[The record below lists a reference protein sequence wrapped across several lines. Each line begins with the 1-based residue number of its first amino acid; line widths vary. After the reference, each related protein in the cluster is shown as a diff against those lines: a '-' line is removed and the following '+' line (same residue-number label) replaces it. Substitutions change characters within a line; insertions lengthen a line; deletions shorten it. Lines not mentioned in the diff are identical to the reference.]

1 MLDENVKKNYERWL
15 KRVTDS
21 DLLSDLQSMDEERIN
36 DAFYRELEFGTAGL
50 RGVLGAGT
58 NRMNIYTVAKASQ
71 GLAEYVVKN
80 YKPEERII
88 AISRDSRLNSNLF
101 SDIAAQ
107 VFAANGIKV
116 YIYPY
121 ITPVPVLSYAVRYYK
136 CAAGVMVT
144 ASHNPSK
151 YNGYKVYGPDGCQMT
166 TQGSKDVYD
175 NIQKIDIFDD
185 VKLISID
192 EAFEK
197 GLVEYIP
204 PKVLTAYIEDVKKL
218 SVVGNEKINKDFS
231 IVYTPLHGAGL
242 VPVTRILKETGYKKI
257 VVVKEQQFPDG
268 HFTTCPY
275 PNPEI
280 REAMEVGMRYAKE
293 YQADLLVATDP
304 DSDRVG
310 IAVKDGNDY
319 RLISGNE
326 TGVLLFNYICERLTA
341 TGKMPAEPMAVKTI
355 VSTDMVSKIADHY
368 NVKIVDVL
376 TGFKYI
382 GEQIL
387 LLEQKGKEHNY
398 IFGYEESYGY
408 LTGPHVRDKD
418 AVNGAFLICEMFAY
432 YKTHGQSIVEKLN
445 ELYEKFGYYLN
456 NTYSFTFEGQEG
468 FKKMASIM
476 EGVRTKLENGQFK
489 CDRFLDYS
497 KGINGLP
504 KSNVLKIYLSDDA
517 SLIIRPSG
525 TEPKIKF
532 YVSVRAK
539 DHNQALEKEKAIIE
553 TIVNPIAKQ

>member
-1 MLDENVKKNYERWL
+1 MLDENIKQNYQRWL
-15 KRVTDS
+15 KRVQDS

-58 NRMNIYTVAKASQ
+58 NRMNIYVVAKASQ

-80 YKPEERII
+80 YKPEDRKI
-88 AISRDSRLNSNLF
+88 AISRDSRLNSDLF
-101 SDIAAQ
+101 ANIAAQ

-116 YIYPY
+116 YTYPY

-185 VKLISID
+185 VKMMSLD
-192 EAFEK
+192 DAFES

-204 PKVLTAYIEDVKKL
+204 PKVLTSYIETVKGL
-218 SVVGNEKINKDFS
+218 SMVKDEKINKDFS
-231 IVYTPLHGAGL
+231 IVYSPLHGAGL
-242 VPVTRILKETGYKKI
+242 VPVTRILKEMGYKKI
-257 VVVKEQQFPDG
+257 VVVKEQEFPDG
-268 HFTTCPY
+268 HFFTCPY

-280 REAMEVGMRYAKE
+280 REAMALGMEYAKK

-304 DSDRVG
+304 DSDRCG
-310 IAVKDGNDY
+310 IAVKNGDDY

-326 TGVLLFNYICERLTA
+326 VGVLLLNYICERLSA
-341 TGKMPAEPMAVKTI
+341 NNKMPEEAMTVKTI
-355 VSTDMVSKIADHY
+355 VSTDMIYKIAEHY
-368 NVKIVDVL
+368 DVKVVDVL

-387 LLEQKGKEHNY
+387 LLEQKGKENNY
-398 IFGYEESYGY
+398 IFGFEESYGY
-408 LTGPHVRDKD
+408 LSGSHVRDKD
-418 AVNGAFLICEMFAY
+418 AVNAAFLICEMFAY
-432 YKTHGQSIVEKLN
+432 YKTHGKSIMDKLN
-445 ELYEKFGYYLN
+445 ELYDQYGYYLN

-468 FKKMASIM
+468 FKKMASM
-476 EGVRTKLENGQFK
+476 MDGLRAKLESGEFK
-489 CDRFLDYS
+489 CDHYLDYN

-504 KSNVLKIYLSDDA
+504 KSNVLKIYLNSDT
-517 SLIIRPSG
+517 SLVVRPSG

-532 YVSVRAK
+532 YISIRAK
-539 DHNQALEKEKAIIE
+539 DHEQASEKEKVILE
-553 TIVNPIAKQ
+553 TIVNPLAKQ

>member
-1 MLDENVKKNYERWL
+1 MLEENIKKNYERWL

-21 DLLSDLQSMDEERIN
+21 DLLSELQSMDENKIN

-58 NRMNIYTVAKASQ
+58 NRMNIHVVAQASQ
-71 GLAEYVVKN
+71 GLADYVNKN
-80 YKPEERII
+80 YKPEDRKI
-88 AISRDSRLNSNLF
+88 AISRDSRLNSDLF
-101 SDIAAQ
+101 ANIAAQ

-185 VKLISID
+185 VKIISID

-218 SVVGNEKINKDFS
+218 SMVGNEKINKDFS

-242 VPVTRILKETGYKKI
+242 VPVTRILKESGYKKI
-257 VVVKEQQFPDG
+257 VVVKEQEFPDG

-280 REAMEVGMRYAKE
+280 REAMEVGMKYARE

-310 IAVKDGNDY
+310 IAVKDGDDY

-341 TGKMPAEPMAVKTI
+341 NNKMPAEAMAVKTI
-355 VSTDMVSKIADHY
+355 VSTDMVKKIADFY
-368 NVKIVDVL
+368 NVRIVDVL

-408 LTGPHVRDKD
+408 LTGTHARDKD

-445 ELYEKFGYYLN
+445 ELYDKFGYYLN

-468 FKKMASIM
+468 FNKMANMMNNLRSQ
-476 EGVRTKLENGQFK
+476 LEKGEFK
-489 CDRFLDYS
+489 CDRYLDYNQ
-497 KGINGLP
+497 GLNGLP
-504 KSNVLKIYLSDDA
+504 KSNVLKIYLNEDT
-517 SLIIRPSG
+517 SLIVRPSG

-532 YVSVRAK
+532 YISIRAK
-539 DHNQALEKEKAIIE
+539 DHQQALGKEKVILE
-553 TIVNPIAKQ
+553 DIVNPLAKQ

>member
-1 MLDENVKKNYERWL
+1 MLEENVKQNYQRWL
-15 KRVTDS
+15 KRVDDS
-21 DLLSDLQSMDEERIN
+21 DLLSDLQSMNEETIN

-58 NRMNIYTVAKASQ
+58 NRMNIYVVAKASQ

-80 YKPEERII
+80 HKPEDRKI
-88 AISRDSRLNSNLF
+88 AISRDSRLNSDLF
-101 SDIAAQ
+101 ADVAAQ

-116 YIYPY
+116 YTYPY

-136 CAAGVMVT
+136 CAAGIMVT

-185 VKLISID
+185 VKMMSLD
-192 EAFEK
+192 EAFES

-218 SVVGNEKINKDFS
+218 SMVGDEKINKDFS
-231 IVYTPLHGAGL
+231 IVYSPLHGAGL
-242 VPVTRILKETGYKKI
+242 VPVTRILKESGYKKI

-280 REAMEVGMRYAKE
+280 REAMALGMQYAKD

-304 DSDRVG
+304 DSDRCG
-310 IAVKDGNDY
+310 IAVKNGDDY
-319 RLISGNE
+319 RLVSGNE
-326 TGVLLFNYICERLTA
+326 IGVLLLNYICERLTA
-341 TGKMPAEPMAVKTI
+341 NGKMPEEPMTVKTI
-355 VSTDMVSKIADHY
+355 VSTDMINKVADY
-368 NVKIVDVL
+368 YGVRVVDVL

-387 LLEQKGKEHNY
+387 LLEQKGKEKNY
-398 IFGYEESYGY
+398 IFGFEESYGY
-408 LTGPHVRDKD
+408 LSGPHVRDKD
-418 AVNGAFLICEMFAY
+418 AVNAAFLICEMFAY
-432 YKTHGQSIVEKLN
+432 YKTHGMSIMDKLN

-468 FKKMASIM
+468 FKKMAGM
-476 EGVRTKLENGQFK
+476 MDGLRAQLENGSFK
-489 CDRFLDYS
+489 CDRFLDYN
-497 KGINGLP
+497 KGLNGLP
-504 KSNVLKIYLSDDA
+504 KSNVLKIYLNDDT
-517 SLIIRPSG
+517 SLVVRPSG

-532 YVSVRAK
+532 YISIRAK
-539 DHNQALEKEKAIIE
+539 DAEQAGEKEKVILE
-553 TIVNPIAKQ
+553 TIVNPLAKQ

>member
-1 MLDENVKKNYERWL
+1 MLEENVKQNYQRWL
-15 KRVTDS
+15 KRVDDS
-21 DLLSDLQSMDEERIN
+21 DLLSDLQSMNEETIN

-58 NRMNIYTVAKASQ
+58 NRMNIYVVAKASQ

-80 YKPEERII
+80 YKPEDRKI
-88 AISRDSRLNSNLF
+88 AISRDSRLNSDLF
-101 SDIAAQ
+101 ADVAAQ

-116 YIYPY
+116 YTYPY

-136 CAAGVMVT
+136 CAAGIMVT

-185 VKLISID
+185 VKMMSLD
-192 EAFEK
+192 EAFES

-218 SVVGNEKINKDFS
+218 SMVGDEKINKDFS
-231 IVYTPLHGAGL
+231 IVYSPLHGAGL
-242 VPVTRILKETGYKKI
+242 VPVTRILKESGYKKI

-280 REAMEVGMRYAKE
+280 REAMALGMQYAKD

-304 DSDRVG
+304 DSDRCG
-310 IAVKDGNDY
+310 IAVKNGDDY
-319 RLISGNE
+319 RLVSGNE
-326 TGVLLFNYICERLTA
+326 IGVLLLNYICERLTA
-341 TGKMPAEPMAVKTI
+341 NGKMPEEPMTVKTI
-355 VSTDMVSKIADHY
+355 VSTDMINKVADY
-368 NVKIVDVL
+368 YGVRVVDVL

-387 LLEQKGKEHNY
+387 LLEQKGKEKNY
-398 IFGYEESYGY
+398 IFGFEESYGY
-408 LTGPHVRDKD
+408 LSGPHVRDKD
-418 AVNGAFLICEMFAY
+418 AVNAAFLICEMFAY
-432 YKTHGQSIVEKLN
+432 YKTHGMSIMDKLN

-468 FKKMASIM
+468 FKKMAGM
-476 EGVRTKLENGQFK
+476 MDGLRAQLENGSFK
-489 CDRFLDYS
+489 CDRFLDYN
-497 KGINGLP
+497 KGLNGLP
-504 KSNVLKIYLSDDA
+504 KSNVLKIYLNDDT
-517 SLIIRPSG
+517 SLVVRPSG

-532 YVSVRAK
+532 YISIRAK
-539 DHNQALEKEKAIIE
+539 DAEQAGEKEKVILE
-553 TIVNPIAKQ
+553 TIVNPLAKQ

>member
-1 MLDENVKKNYERWL
+1 MLEEKVKKVYERWL
-15 KRVTDS
+15 ERVEDS
-21 DLLSDLQSMDEERIN
+21 DLLSELQVLKEDQIN

-58 NRMNIYTVAKASQ
+58 NRMNIYTVAQASQ
-71 GLAEYVVKN
+71 GLAEYVLKN
-80 YKPEERII
+80 YKPEDRKI
-88 AISRDSRLNSNLF
+88 AISRDSRLNSDLF

-166 TQGSKDVYD
+166 SQGSKDVYD
-175 NIQKIDIFDD
+175 NIQKIDMFDD
-185 VKLISID
+185 VKIISLD
-192 EAFEK
+192 EAFESGK
-197 GLVEYIP
+197 VEYIP

-218 SVVGNEKINKDFS
+218 SVVGDEQINKDFS

-280 REAMEVGMRYAKE
+280 REAMQVGMQYAKE
-293 YQADLLVATDP
+293 YQADMLVATDP

-310 IAVKDGNDY
+310 IAVRDGDDY

-326 TGVLLFNYICERLTA
+326 AGVLMFNYICERLSA
-341 TGKMPAEPMAVKTI
+341 RGKMPENPIAVKTI
-355 VSTDMVSKIADHY
+355 VSTDMIYPIAENY
-368 NVKIVDVL
+368 GVKVIDVL

-418 AVNGAFLICEMFAY
+418 AVNGAFIICEMFAY
-432 YKTHGQSIVEKLN
+432 YKSHGQSIIEKLN
-445 ELYEKFGYYLN
+445 ELYEKYGHFLN
-456 NTYSFTFEGQEG
+456 ITYSFTFEGQEG
-468 FKKMASIM
+468 FKKMGEIM
-476 EGVRTKLENGQFK
+476 SNLRNQLEKGEYK
-489 CDRFLDYS
+489 CDHYLDYNQ
-497 KGINGLP
+497 GLNGLP
-504 KSNVLKIYLSDDA
+504 KSNVLKIYIDKDTSV
-517 SLIIRPSG
+517 IVRPSG

-539 DHNQALEKEKAIIE
+539 TLEEAQKKEKEIYNNVVIPLSK
-553 TIVNPIAKQ
+553 

>member
-1 MLDENVKKNYERWL
+1 MLDENVKQNYQRWL
-15 KRVTDS
+15 KRVKDS
-21 DLLSDLQSMDEERIN
+21 DLLSELKGMDEEKIN

-71 GLAEYVVKN
+71 GLAEYVNQN
-80 YKPEERII
+80 YKPEDRKI
-88 AISRDSRLNSNLF
+88 AISRDSRLNSDLF
-101 SDIAAQ
+101 SEIAAQ

-116 YIYPY
+116 YLYPY
-121 ITPVPVLSYAVRYYK
+121 ITPVPVLSHAVRYYK

-166 TQGSKDVYD
+166 TQSSKDVYD

-185 VKLISID
+185 VKLVSLD
-192 EAFEK
+192 DAFES

-204 PKVLTAYIEDVKKL
+204 PKVMTAYIDEVKKL
-218 SVVGNEKINKDFS
+218 SMVKDEKINKDFS

-242 VPVTRILKETGYKKI
+242 LPVTRILKENGYTKI

-280 REAMEVGMRYAKE
+280 REAMDLGMKYAKE

-304 DSDRVG
+304 DSDRCG
-310 IAVKDGNDY
+310 IAVKNGDDY

-326 TGVLLFNYICERLTA
+326 TGVLLFNYICERLSA
-341 TGKMPAEPMAVKTI
+341 NGNMPEDPMTVKTI
-355 VSTDMVSKIADHY
+355 VSTDMINRIAEHFG
-368 NVKIVDVL
+368 VRVVDVL

-387 LLEQKGKEHNY
+387 LLEQQGKEHNY
-398 IFGYEESYGY
+398 IFGFEESYGY
-408 LTGPHVRDKD
+408 LSGTHVRDKD
-418 AVNGAFLICEMFAY
+418 AVNAAFLICEMFAY
-432 YKTHGQSIVEKLN
+432 YKTHGQSIMDKLN
-445 ELYEKFGYYLN
+445 ELYDRYGYYLN

-468 FKKMASIM
+468 FKKMAAM
-476 EGVRTKLENGQFK
+476 MDNLREKLESGSFK
-489 CDRFLDYS
+489 CDHYLDYS
-497 KGINGLP
+497 HGLNGLP
-504 KSNVLKIYLSDDA
+504 KSNVLKIYLNENT
-517 SLIIRPSG
+517 SLVVRPSG

-532 YVSVRAK
+532 YISIRAK
-539 DHNQALEKEKAIIE
+539 NHEEAVEKEKAILE
-553 TIVNPIAKQ
+553 TIVNPLAKQ

>member
-1 MLDENVKKNYERWL
+1 MLEENVKKIYQRWL
-15 KRVTDS
+15 ERVDDS
-21 DLLSDLQSMDEERIN
+21 DLLSELQAMNEEQIN

-58 NRMNIYTVAKASQ
+58 NRMNIYVVAKASQ
-71 GLAEYVVKN
+71 GLAEYVNKN
-80 YKPEERII
+80 YKPEDRKI
-88 AISRDSRLNSNLF
+88 AISRDSRLQ
-101 SDIAAQ
+101 SDWFAEIAAR

-192 EAFEK
+192 EAFESGK
-197 GLVEYIP
+197 VEYIP
-204 PKVLTAYIEDVKKL
+204 PKVLTSYIEEVKKL
-218 SVVGNEKINKDFS
+218 SVVGDEKINKDFS
-231 IVYTPLHGAGL
+231 IIYTPLHGAGL
-242 VPVTRILKETGYKKI
+242 VPVCRILKESGYNKI

-280 REAMEVGMRYAKE
+280 REAMEVGMKYAKD

-326 TGVLLFNYICERLTA
+326 AGVLMFNYICERLTER
-341 TGKMPAEPMAVKTI
+341 GKMPEEPFAVKTI
-355 VSTDMVSKIADHY
+355 VSTDMVRKIAEHY
-368 NVKIVDVL
+368 HVRLADVL

-398 IFGYEESYGY
+398 IFGFEESYGY
-408 LTGPHVRDKD
+408 LTGTHARDKD
-418 AVNGAFLICEMFAY
+418 AVNGAFIICEMFAY
-432 YKTHGQSIVEKLN
+432 YKSHGLSLLDKLN
-445 ELYEKFGYYLN
+445 ELYEKFGYFVN
-456 NTYSFTFEGQEG
+456 NTYAFTFEGQEG
-468 FKKMASIM
+468 FNKMASM
-476 EGVRTKLENGQFK
+476 MDNLRHQLEQGEFK
-489 CDRFLDYS
+489 CDHYLDY
-497 KGINGLP
+497 KDGLNGLP
-504 KSNVLKIYLSDDA
+504 KSNVLKIYLDENTSV
-517 SLIIRPSG
+517 IVRPSG

-532 YVSVRAK
+532 YVSVAGK
-539 DHNQALEKEKAIIE
+539 TLQEAQKKEKDIYNN
-553 TIVNPIAKQ
+553 IVVPLSK

>member
-1 MLDENVKKNYERWL
+1 MLDEAIKQNYQRWL
-15 KRVTDS
+15 KRVDDS
-21 DLLSDLQSMDEERIN
+21 DLLSDLQSMNEETIN

-58 NRMNIYTVAKASQ
+58 NRMNIYVVAKASQ

-80 YKPEERII
+80 YKPEDRKI
-88 AISRDSRLNSNLF
+88 AISRDSRLNSDLF
-101 SDIAAQ
+101 ADVAAR

-116 YIYPY
+116 YTYPY

-185 VKLISID
+185 VKMMSLD
-192 EAFEK
+192 EAFES
-197 GLVEYIP
+197 GMVEYIP
-204 PKVLTAYIEDVKKL
+204 PKVLTSYIEAVKKL
-218 SVVGNEKINKDFS
+218 SMVGDEKINKDFS

-242 VPVTRILKETGYKKI
+242 IPVTRILKESGYKKI

-280 REAMEVGMRYAKE
+280 RETMALGMQYAKD

-304 DSDRVG
+304 DSDRCG
-310 IAVKDGNDY
+310 IAVRDGDDY

-326 TGVLLFNYICERLTA
+326 TGVLMLNYVCERLTA
-341 TGKMPAEPMAVKTI
+341 NGKMPEEPLAVKTI
-355 VSTDMVSKIADHY
+355 VSTDMIYKVAEHFD
-368 NVKIVDVL
+368 VKVVDVL

-387 LLEQKGKEHNY
+387 LLEQKGKENNY
-398 IFGYEESYGY
+398 IFGFEESYGY
-408 LTGPHVRDKD
+408 LTGSHARDKD
-418 AVNGAFLICEMFAY
+418 AVNAAFIICEMFAY
-432 YKTHGQSIVEKLN
+432 YKTHGQSLVDKLN
-445 ELYEKFGYYLN
+445 ELYERFGYYLN

-468 FKKMASIM
+468 FKKMAGM
-476 EGVRTKLENGQFK
+476 MDNLRAQLESGAFK
-489 CDRFLDYS
+489 CDRFLDYN

-504 KSNVLKIYLSDDA
+504 KSNVLKIYLNEDT
-517 SLIIRPSG
+517 SLVVRPSG

-532 YVSVRAK
+532 YISIRAK
-539 DHNQALEKEKAIIE
+539 DRGQASEKEKAILE
-553 TIVNPIAKQ
+553 TIVNPLAKQ

>member
-1 MLDENVKKNYERWL
+1 MLEENIKKNYERWL

-21 DLLSDLQSMDEERIN
+21 DLLSELQSMDENKIN

-58 NRMNIYTVAKASQ
+58 NRMNIHVVAQASQ
-71 GLAEYVVKN
+71 GLADYVNKN
-80 YKPEERII
+80 YKPEDRKI
-88 AISRDSRLNSNLF
+88 AISRDSRLNSDLF
-101 SDIAAQ
+101 ANIAAQ

-166 TQGSKDVYD
+166 TQGSKDVYE

-185 VKLISID
+185 VKIISID

-218 SVVGNEKINKDFS
+218 SMVGNEKINKDFS

-242 VPVTRILKETGYKKI
+242 VPVTRILKESGYKKI
-257 VVVKEQQFPDG
+257 VVVKEQEFPDG

-280 REAMEVGMRYAKE
+280 REAMEVGMKYARE

-310 IAVKDGNDY
+310 IAVKDGDDY

-341 TGKMPAEPMAVKTI
+341 NNKMPAEAMAVKTI
-355 VSTDMVSKIADHY
+355 VSTDMVKKIADFY
-368 NVKIVDVL
+368 NVRIVDVL

-408 LTGPHVRDKD
+408 LTGTHARDKD

-432 YKTHGQSIVEKLN
+432 YKSHGQSIVEKLN
-445 ELYEKFGYYLN
+445 ELYDKFGYYLN

-468 FKKMASIM
+468 FNKMANMMSNL
-476 EGVRTKLENGQFK
+476 RSQLEKGEFK
-489 CDRFLDYS
+489 CDRYLDYNQ
-497 KGINGLP
+497 GLNGLP
-504 KSNVLKIYLSDDA
+504 KSNVLKIYLNEDT
-517 SLIIRPSG
+517 SLIVRPSG

-532 YVSVRAK
+532 YISIRAK
-539 DHNQALEKEKAIIE
+539 DHQQALAKEKVILE
-553 TIVNPIAKQ
+553 DIVNPLAKQ